1 MLTLFVVD
9 SIGGPRFD
17 DIKAIKSFGEIV
29 ETVKRVEN
37 YAEINETEKT
47 TDWYGIIYDNECIEP
62 QLQAALETFFKIS
75 DADVLKVYKRIQ
87 VNGKPKVFRSL
98 RFFKNHVK
106 LQETSLLPTVDN
118 LKIETILNGW
128 VLEDSTKGV
137 PRK

>member
-1 MLTLFVVD
+1 MLTLFVID
-9 SIGGPRFD
+9 STGGPRLTD
-17 DIKAIKSFGEIV
+17 DIKAITSFGAIV
-29 ETVKRVEN
+29 ETVRRVKN
-37 YAEINETEKT
+37 YLEINAIEKV

-87 VNGKPKVFRSL
+87 IDGKPKVFRSL

-106 LQETSLLPTVDN
+106 LQEISLLPTVNN

-128 VLEDSTKGV
+128 VLEDHDSNSI
-137 PRK
+137 